1 MISVDLWLNSYP
13 FFYIPAWPGQDI
25 VMKEL
30 SCFEF
35 QQGRLFV
42 GRLPQGIDLIN
53 SIEEFCKKALI
64 QMAAFSVIGAVSSA
78 TIGAYD
84 QKQQVYVTFKE
95 EAPLEI
101 VSCTGNVSLK
111 EGKPFIHAHILLADE
126 QGKTTGGHLFSETI
140 IYAGEINLQELTG
153 KPMERTYDNDTGLML
168 WK

>member
-1 MISVDLWLNSYP
+1 
-13 FFYIPAWPGQDI
+13 
-25 VMKEL
+25 MKKL

-42 GRLPQGIDLIN
+42 GRLPHGKDLIL
-53 SIEEFCKKALI
+53 SVEEFCKDASI
-64 QMAAFSVIGAVSSA
+64 QMATFSVIGAVSSV

-84 QKQQVYVTFKE
+84 QKQQVYVTVKE

-111 EGKPFIHAHILLADE
+111 DGKPFIHAHILLADE

-140 IYAGEINLQELTG
+140 IFAGEINLQELTG
-153 KPMERTYDNDTGLML
+153 KPMKRTYDNDTGLML
-168 WK
+168 WKSS

>member
-1 MISVDLWLNSYP
+1 
-13 FFYIPAWPGQDI
+13 
-25 VMKEL
+25 MKEL

-35 QQGRLFV
+35 QQGRLFA
-42 GRLPQGIDLIN
+42 GRLSHGGDLIN
-53 SIEEFCKKALI
+53 TIEEFCKKASI
-64 QMAAFSVIGAVSSA
+64 RMATFSVIGAVSSA

-101 VSCTGNVSLK
+101 VSCIGNVSLK

-126 QGKTTGGHLFSETI
+126 QGKTIGGHLFSETI

>member
-1 MISVDLWLNSYP
+1 
-13 FFYIPAWPGQDI
+13 
-25 VMKEL
+25 MKEL

-35 QQGRLFV
+35 QQGRIFV
-42 GRLPQGIDLIN
+42 GRLPHGRDLIN

-64 QMAAFSVIGAVSSA
+64 QMATFSVIGAVSSA

-101 VSCTGNVSLK
+101 VSCIGNVSLK
-111 EGKPFIHAHILLADE
+111 DGKPFIHAHILLADE
-126 QGKTTGGHLFSETI
+126 QGKTIGGHLFSETI

-168 WK
+168 WE

>member
-1 MISVDLWLNSYP
+1 MN
-13 FFYIPAWPGQDI
+13 
-25 VMKEL
+25 EL

-42 GRLPQGIDLIN
+42 GRLPHGKDLIL
-53 SIEEFCKKALI
+53 SVEEFCEDASI
-64 QMAAFSVIGAVSSA
+64 QMATFSVIGAVSSA

-101 VSCTGNVSLK
+101 VSCIGNISLK
-111 EGKPFIHAHILLADE
+111 DGKPFIHAHILLADE
-126 QGKTTGGHLFSETI
+126 QGKTIGGHLFSETI